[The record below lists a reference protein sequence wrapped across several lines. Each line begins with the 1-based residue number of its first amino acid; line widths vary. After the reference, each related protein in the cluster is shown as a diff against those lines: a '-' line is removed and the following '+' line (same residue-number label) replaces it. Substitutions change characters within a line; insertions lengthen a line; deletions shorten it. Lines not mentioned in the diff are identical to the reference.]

1 MPIAV
6 DSLFDSNTGTFTKE
20 RKVFKFSQEWSLLL
34 LEQTFVAS
42 MHFGNSWVI
51 FTWVAIADKVLPA
64 ITEVAMNLCWLVF
77 SVSCSN
83 WEFDRPC
90 RPLPHCVHIRML

>member
-6 DSLFDSNTGTFTKE
+6 NSLFDSNTGTFTKE
-20 RKVFKFSQEWSLLL
+20 RKVFKFSQERPLLL
-34 LEQTFVAS
+34 LEQAFVAS

-64 ITEVAMNLCWLVF
+64 VTEVAMNLY
-77 SVSCSN
+77 
-83 WEFDRPC
+83 
-90 RPLPHCVHIRML
+90 